1 MLPNLAILV
10 FPEIIGYLFMAFEA
24 QLLSSLP
31 VVLNSTR
38 AIHGGVVESLTFLI
52 TVARVKGAFLWIRKE
67 AAASSTWNKGAVQT
81 RTTQG
86 RNGSGQMRPMCSY
99 CTGS

>member
-10 FPEIIGYLFMAFEA
+10 FPEIIGYLSMVFEA

-38 AIHGGVVESLTFLI
+38 TIHGGVVESLTFLI
-52 TVARVKGAFLWIRKE
+52 TIARAKGPSCGSGRKWPHLQPGTIAQCKQE
-67 AAASSTWNKGAVQT
+67 LHNEGTD
-81 RTTQG
+81 QG
-86 RNGSGQMRPMCSY
+86 R
-99 CTGS
+99 

>member
-10 FPEIIGYLFMAFEA
+10 FPEIIGFLSMAFEA

-38 AIHGGVVESLTFLI
+38 TIHGGVVESLIFLI
-52 TVARVKGAFLWIRKE
+52 TVARAKGAFMWKE
-67 AAASSTWNKGAVQT
+67 AAASSTWYNGAVQT
-81 RTTQG
+81 RTTQ
-86 RNGSGQMRPMCSY
+86 
-99 CTGS
+99 